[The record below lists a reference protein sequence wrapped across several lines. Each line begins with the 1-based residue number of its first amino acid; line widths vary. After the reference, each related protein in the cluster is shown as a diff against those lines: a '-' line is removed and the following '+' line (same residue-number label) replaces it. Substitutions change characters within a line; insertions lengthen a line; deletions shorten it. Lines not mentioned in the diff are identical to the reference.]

1 MKTISNMLMLPNIIK
16 TIINIFKILFLLFI
30 PEILILLLFKVV
42 IFKGSISVNLN
53 LIINLI
59 SHTILIILFSYLTR
73 NNKEYYKI
81 KLKSIFII
89 LSAIIITL
97 VLNAIMHYFF
107 IQSKETNRFDE
118 IIILYKS
125 ANKLLIILY
134 IIIFG
139 PIEEELFFRKL
150 IFTYLENRKFA
161 LIFSIILFAF
171 AHSVFDLK
179 IFIIYLPASIIISL
193 IYYKTNSV
201 KMTSLFH
208 ILFNSLAVIKYLIAL

>member
-1 MKTISNMLMLPNIIK
+1 MKTIQNILMLPNIK
-16 TIINIFKILFLLFI
+16 TIINTFKILFLLFI
-30 PEILILLLFKVV
+30 PEVLIILLFKEV
-42 IFKGSISVNLN
+42 IFKGSISVNLD

-73 NNKEYYKI
+73 HNKEYYKI
-81 KLKSIFII
+81 KLKSVFII
-89 LSAIIITL
+89 LSAIMLTLALNII
-97 VLNAIMHYFF
+97 MDFF
-107 IQSKETNRFDE
+107 IQSKELTTRFNE
-118 IIILYKS
+118 RIILYKS

-134 IIIFG
+134 IVIFA

-161 LIFSIILFAF
+161 LIVSIILFAF
-171 AHSVFDLK
+171 AHSIFDLK
-179 IFIIYLPASIIISL
+179 IFIIYLPISIIISL

-208 ILFNSLAVIKYLIAL
+208 MSWNSLAVIKYLI